1 MFSKFMTYERLWEM
15 QRDPSLKE
23 SYAQIDKDVIKEWGE
38 KK

>member
-1 MFSKFMTYERLWEM
+1 LWEM

-38 KK
+38 KKWKKH